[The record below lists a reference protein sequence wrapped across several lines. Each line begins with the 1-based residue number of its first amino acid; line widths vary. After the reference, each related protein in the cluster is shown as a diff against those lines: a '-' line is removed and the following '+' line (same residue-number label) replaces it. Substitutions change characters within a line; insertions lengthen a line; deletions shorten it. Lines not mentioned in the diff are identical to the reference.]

1 MPTFKEL
8 LATDQQIRTFAM
20 GRVVDPMMVEM
31 FGLAGGYA
39 GFWLD
44 GEHASL
50 STQQIMVAAL
60 AARANNM
67 DSFVRIAPTGYAAVT
82 QCLEAGAGGV
92 MAAQIHSAEHAEE
105 FVKWAKFAPR
115 GVRGLN
121 ISGRDANYTH
131 KAAPQFIEDANRENF
146 LAIQIE
152 TLGSVEDADKIAAI
166 DGVDLLFVG
175 PADLSLSMGIV
186 GQFHSD
192 KLWEGIDRVAAAC
205 RNHGKTW
212 GAVVPDAKF
221 ADRAVENGCRM
232 PTMGNDVMV
241 MRRGIE
247 AIKTAYSSQF

>member
-1 MPTFKEL
+1 MPTFKEM

-20 GRVVDPMMVEM
+20 GRVVDPVMVEM
-31 FGLAGGYA
+31 FGLAGQYD

-44 GEHASL
+44 GEHANL
-50 STQQIMVAAL
+50 SSQQIMIAAL

-67 DSFVRIAPTGYAAVT
+67 DSFVRIAPTGYSGVT

-92 MAAQIHSAEHAEE
+92 MAAQIHSADHAEE

-115 GVRGLN
+115 GARGLN
-121 ISGRDANYTH
+121 ISGRDADYTH
-131 KAAPQFIEDANRENF
+131 KGAAQFIEDANRENF

-175 PADLSLSMGIV
+175 PSDLSLSLGVV

-192 KLWEGIDRVAAAC
+192 KLWEAIDRVAEAC
-205 RNHGKTW
+205 RNHGKAW

-247 AIKTAYSSQF
+247 AIKAAYSNQF